1 MNALSARVV
10 SLLGLAG
17 IVVTLAVLLGHSER
31 RRSGTD
37 LTPNGAFVGFVGAD
51 QEACQEQEPLP
62 ADTSAV
68 RMTIGTRGLPGP
80 GIRVTLTEPGGR
92 LASFGGL
99 RPGWRQGVVTI
110 PMKHTSMPLEGL
122 RACVRDEGPAPIQLA
137 GTTPD
142 PGYHFEVA
150 GSVLEG
156 RLRFDY
162 LRPGRES
169 WLQLLPTLAYRST
182 VAKSD
187 LVRHWAWAGAIV
199 LMLLAAGF
207 AVTTVIREARP

>member
-1 MNALSARVV
+1 MNALNARSVSA
-10 SLLGLAG
+10 LGLAG
-17 IVVTLAVLLGHSER
+17 IVVMLAVLLGHGER

-37 LTPNGAFVGFVGAD
+37 VTPNGAFVGLVGAG

-80 GIRVTLTEPGGR
+80 AIHVTLSQPDGLVVT
-92 LASFGGL
+92 FGGL
-99 RPGWRQGVVTI
+99 GPGWHQGAVTI
-110 PMKHTSMPLEGL
+110 PVKHISQPMEGL
-122 RACVRDEGPAPIQLA
+122 RACLRDAGPAQILLA

-142 PGYHFEVA
+142 PGYHFEVS
-150 GSVLEG
+150 GSTFEG
-156 RLRFDY
+156 RLRYDY

-169 WLQLLPTLAYRST
+169 WFELLPTLAYRST
-182 VAKSD
+182 IAKSD
-187 LVRHWAWAGAIV
+187 LVRHWAWAGAIA

-207 AVTTVIREARP
+207 AVATVIREARP